1 MAATPLRSVR
11 RRDDYDSP
19 ELFTLGPAAPM
30 SYGRKDSVMADEG
43 VTDGWRRIKDLA
55 LGKIKGLGV
64 KW

>member
-1 MAATPLRSVR
+1 
-11 RRDDYDSP
+11 
-19 ELFTLGPAAPM
+19 M